1 MAHVPGHY
9 SKDITPEEQMY
20 GVGSAYS
27 PPEGF
32 NPSDMEQKTSLRPG
46 IGSLLPDLGI
56 NPPIGIR
63 PLPFPPIKSPG
74 LPIQP
79 MPPLRQFPDYGK
91 RFDQFGETLGG
102 FGETLGGFES
112 QLGGFGGQISG
123 FEKTLSGLEGRLSN
137 IEKGIA
143 SLQEAREPQQQPM
156 MQQGYSPMFSMF
168 SPFYSMGIRSLLGGY
183 YG

>member
-32 NPSDMEQKTSLRPG
+32 NLSDMEQKISLQPG
-46 IGSLLPDLGI
+46 IGGLLPDLGI

-63 PLPFPPIKSPG
+63 PLPFPIKSPG

-91 RFDQFGETLGG
+91 RFDQ

-168 SPFYSMGIRSLLGGY
+168 SPFYNMGIRSLLGGY